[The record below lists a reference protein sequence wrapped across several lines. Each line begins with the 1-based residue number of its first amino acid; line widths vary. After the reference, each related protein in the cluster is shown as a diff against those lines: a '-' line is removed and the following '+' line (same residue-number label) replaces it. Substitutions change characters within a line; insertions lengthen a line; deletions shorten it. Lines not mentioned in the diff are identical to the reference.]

1 MNMVEGCADVTVH
14 HFEMTHTCEPHTGL
28 TAEQA
33 REQLAIDGP
42 NELDATHRLG
52 LLRRL
57 WGMLRQPMFALLVL
71 AAVLYLGLGDLAE
84 GLTLCVF
91 VLAVLVL
98 TFYQEGKSEAA
109 IDALRQLSQPFA
121 QVVRDGQRLKI
132 PSREVVVGD
141 WLLISEGDRIAADGW
156 LIQADQML
164 VDESMLTGES
174 VTVGKLGAD
183 FDAAAA
189 AKPSIGGDDQPTV
202 FAGTFVVRGHGT
214 LRVTATGMRGQM
226 GRIGATLN
234 QIGDEVT
241 PLQEQTAQLVKVL
254 AFITLFLCGVMVF
267 TLGLRDG
274 AWVPAL
280 LSGIAL
286 AMAILPEEY
295 PVVLALM
302 PALGARRLAQEGVLT
317 RRLNAIE
324 TLGAITVLCTDKT
337 GTLTENRMTV
347 SALAVGNA
355 HQPTVLNLAQL
366 SAKGKP
372 DEVLPEAFH
381 GLVEHAILASAERP
395 FDPMEVA
402 FHQLGQQ
409 FLQDTEHLH
418 RDWRLVQT
426 YALSPAL
433 RAMSHVWQASEGGV
447 QTVSAKGAPEAVMG
461 LCHMSPELQAQWAHA
476 VNDMAAQGLR
486 VLAVAQGVFEGH
498 DWPASEHDF
507 EFAWLGLVG
516 LSDPLRAE
524 IPQAVADAY
533 SAGIQVI
540 MITGDYPATA
550 RVIANQ
556 AGLRSGVTLTG
567 DDIDA
572 MSDEVLS
579 QTIRETRVCARISPH
594 QKLRIVEALKRNGD
608 VVAMTGDGV
617 NDAPALRA
625 AHVGVAMGL
634 RGTDV
639 AREAASLVLVD
650 DNFASIVQGI
660 RAGRRIFGNLQKS
673 MAYIFAI
680 HIPIAC
686 LALVPMLFALPP
698 LLMPLHIALLELI
711 IDPSCSIA
719 FENEPADSDVMQ
731 RPPRDRYAPLFGTRA
746 VLGAL
751 GQGLSVMVA
760 TGVTY
765 VLALGLSP
773 EHSRA
778 MVFTTLVMSNIMLM
792 WVNRTQAGQLLQ
804 GLSVRN
810 DVSAWVMGCTLAGV
824 LSCLYVPWFA
834 QPLKFASLDAEQL
847 LLALGVGMASVWGAL
862 ACRWAMGQTLS
873 AQRESSPPPSPQS

>member
-1 MNMVEGCADVTVH
+1 
-14 HFEMTHTCEPHTGL
+14 MTSTPDPHTGL

-33 REQLAIDGP
+33 HQQLAMDGP
-42 NELDATHRLG
+42 NVLEAAHKRGVLQ
-52 LLRRL
+52 RL
-57 WGMLRQPMFALLVL
+57 WDMLRQPMFALLVL
-71 AAVLYLGLGDLAE
+71 AATLYLLLGDLAE
-84 GLTLCVF
+84 GLTLCLF
-91 VLAVLVL
+91 VLAVMAL

-121 QVVRDGQRLKI
+121 HVVRDGQRIKI
-132 PSREVVVGD
+132 PSCDVVMGD
-141 WLLISEGDRIAADGW
+141 LLLISEGDRIAADGD
-156 LIQADQML
+156 LVQTDQL
-164 VDESMLTGES
+164 QVDESMLTGES
-174 VTVGKLGAD
+174 VPVDKV
-183 FDAAAA
+183 DA
-189 AKPSIGGDDQPTV
+189 V
-202 FAGTFVVRGHGT
+202 FAGTFVVRGHAT
-214 LRVTATGMRGQM
+214 VRVTATGMRGQM

-234 QIGDEVT
+234 HIKDDIT
-241 PLQEQTAQLVKVL
+241 PLQQQTAQLVTVL
-254 AFITLFLCGVMVF
+254 AWITLVLCVAMVL

-302 PALGARRLAQEGVLT
+302 PALGARRLTQEGVLT
-317 RRLNAIE
+317 RRLTAIE

-355 HQPTVLNLAQL
+355 HQPTVLSLARRGVNAQPEN
-366 SAKGKP
+366 A
-372 DEVLPEAFH
+372 LPEAFH
-381 GLVEHAILASAERP
+381 PLVEHAILASDQHP

-433 RAMSHVWQASEGGV
+433 RAMSHVWQSSHAGV
-447 QTVSAKGAPEAVMG
+447 HTVSAKGAPEAVMS
-461 LCHMSPELQAQWAHA
+461 LCHMPPELQAQWAQA

-486 VLAVAQGVFEGH
+486 VLAVAQGVFEGS
-498 DWPASEHDF
+498 DWPATEHDF
-507 EFAWLGLVG
+507 EFAWVGLVG

-524 IPQAVADAY
+524 IPQAVADCH
-533 SAGIQVI
+533 SASIQVI

-550 RVIANQ
+550 RVIADQ
-556 AGLRSGVTLTG
+556 AGLRGGVTLTG
-567 DDIDA
+567 DDMDA
-572 MSDEVLS
+572 LSDEAL
-579 QTIRETRVCARISPH
+579 REQLRHTSVCARISPH
-594 QKLRIVEALKRNGD
+594 QKLRIVQALKRNGE

-680 HIPIAC
+680 HIPIAS
-686 LALVPMLFALPP
+686 LAFVPMLFALPP

-719 FENEPADSDVMQ
+719 FENEPAEPDVMQ
-731 RPPRDRYAPLFGTRA
+731 RPPRDRYAPLFGARA
-746 VLGAL
+746 LLGAL
-751 GQGLSVMVA
+751 GQGVSVMVA

-765 VLALGLSP
+765 ALAQGLSAQ
-773 EHSRA
+773 HSRT
-778 MVFTTLVMSNIMLM
+778 MVFTTLVVSNVMLLWVNRAQVGQLIRGLRVRNAVLM
-792 WVNRTQAGQLLQ
+792 WVMGGTFL
-804 GLSVRN
+804 GL
-810 DVSAWVMGCTLAGV
+810 GL
-824 LSCLYVPWFA
+824 CLYLPWFA
-834 QPLKFASLDAEQL
+834 QPLQFAPLDAQQL
-847 LLALGVGMASVWGAL
+847 ATAVGVGLASVWGAL
-862 ACRWAMGQTLS
+862 ACRWAMSSVPLH
-873 AQRESSPPPSPQS
+873 ESSRLPFPQS